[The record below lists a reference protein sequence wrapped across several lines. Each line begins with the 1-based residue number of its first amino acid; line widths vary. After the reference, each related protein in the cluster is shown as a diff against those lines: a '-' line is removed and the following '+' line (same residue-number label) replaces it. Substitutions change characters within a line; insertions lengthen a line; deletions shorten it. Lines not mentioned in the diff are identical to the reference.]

1 MRKIIHKLIMWYYR
15 REFREITKILPE
27 EELQLFL
34 FKDSDT
40 TLRLIRAETTRYV
53 LKHFEEDLPEKKWMA
68 KGAAIA
74 LRQIRDAHTAIFD
87 IHGRTSNPDEQ
98 MKAWQKIKNRIFTN

>member
-15 REFREITKILPE
+15 KEFREITKILPE
-27 EELQLFL
+27 EELQLYL

-53 LKHFEEDLPEKKWMA
+53 LKEFEEWVPEKKWMA
-68 KGAAIA
+68 KGAALA
-74 LRQIRDAHTAIFD
+74 LRQIRDAHLAVFE
-87 IHGRTSNPDEQ
+87 IHAKTNNPDEQ
-98 MKAWQKIKNRIFTN
+98 MKAWQKMKNRIFTN